1 MRAGCPA
8 FHPGAPQEILNFGS
22 DLFAVRRDSTDGGL
36 SVICLFNFTSE
47 DSKVSDMGLLNS
59 LFPEGKARDLI
70 SGGEIDW
77 GKKDAL
83 TLRPYQAVWL
93 STS

>member
-1 MRAGCPA
+1 M
-8 FHPGAPQEILNFGS
+8 S
-22 DLFAVRRDSTDGGL
+22 
-36 SVICLFNFTSE
+36 
-47 DSKVSDMGLLNS
+47 LLNS

-77 GKKDAL
+77 SKKDVL